1 MPEMYCP
8 RCGRELDLDSGEVR
22 FCRYCG
28 FSLVDTK
35 EALHGYSDQK
45 RIGFSIVT
53 CSYALLL
60 IVTLLLHGQY
70 VSLNTGWVYWLLT
83 LLIVASV
90 SFFVSAAV
98 SALKPALFSKT
109 MHRDKAVEPDADGA
123 RVLRNN
129 EGQRKSLLPRQS
141 EPVTDLSN
149 QIGDR
154 EPVREPRS
162 VIEGTTRNLN
172 DRNQSE

>member
-1 MPEMYCP
+1 M
-8 RCGRELDLDSGEVR
+8 GHI
-22 FCRYCG
+22 

-45 RIGFSIVT
+45 RMGFSIVT

-90 SFFVSAAV
+90 SFFISAAI
-98 SALKPALFSKT
+98 SASKPAMFLKV
-109 MHRDKAVEPDADGA
+109 MRRDKAALEPEADGA
-123 RVLRNN
+123 NVLRNN
-129 EGQRKSLLPRQS
+129 EGQRKSLLPPQS

-154 EPVREPRS
+154 ELVREPRS

-172 DRNQSE
+172 DQM

>member
-8 RCGRELDLDSGEVR
+8 RCGRELDLDSGEIR

-35 EALHGYSDQK
+35 EALHGYAEQK
-45 RIGFSIVT
+45 RMGFSIVT
-53 CSYALLL
+53 WSYALLL

-83 LLIVASV
+83 LLIVASA
-90 SFFVSAAV
+90 SFFASAAI

-109 MHRDKAVEPDADGA
+109 MRRDKATLEPHADRASTLGNTEGH
-123 RVLRNN
+123 VLSTGNMP
-129 EGQRKSLLPRQS
+129 L
-141 EPVTDLSN
+141 TDFSN
-149 QIGDR
+149 QGEKR
-154 EPVREPRS
+154 EAVRESRS
-162 VIEGTTRNLN
+162 VIEGTTRKL
-172 DRNQSE
+172 DDQM

>member
-8 RCGRELDLDSGEVR
+8 QCGRELDLGPGDIR

-35 EALHGYSDQK
+35 DALQGYSKQK
-45 RIGFSIVT
+45 RRGFTIVT
-53 CSYALLL
+53 WSYSLLL

-83 LLIVASV
+83 LMIVISA
-90 SFFVSAAV
+90 SFFISAAV
-98 SALKPALFSKT
+98 SAMKSSLFSKKAGRNEAT
-109 MHRDKAVEPDADGA
+109 PDRDRSD
-123 RVLRNN
+123 
-129 EGQRKSLLPRQS
+129 SLKGSEAQLPPFKV
-141 EPVTDLSN
+141 PVTDVSS
-149 QIGDR
+149 QEVRR

-162 VIEGTTRNLN
+162 VIEGTTRRINESK
-172 DRNQSE
+172 R